1 MSAAVADQLQC
12 LYDQTDPLT
21 LRQELVEDVRSLFA
35 LPGAH
40 ADRSE
45 DVFATLLPDHPLY
58 TTTLRKEEALLSGD
72 VIK

>member
-1 MSAAVADQLQC
+1 
-12 LYDQTDPLT
+12 
-21 LRQELVEDVRSLFA
+21 VEDVRSLFA
-35 LPGAH
+35 LPGAQ
-40 ADRSE
+40 ASRSE